1 MSSSVSVS
9 IATNTAIAISKGFGW
24 VVTGSPTLFAETVHS
39 LADVGNQLL
48 LKVGEVRGR
57 RGPDVEHPF
66 GRGQEKFFWA
76 LVSAVS
82 VFFIGCGINVYH
94 GIDALRN
101 GGEVGHFTPL
111 VLGLLLFSL
120 ALESWTFA
128 IAWREIGGWRGVKDN
143 RHDTTVIAVLLEDGV
158 ALFGILLTLLVAG
171 SGYVYGPHPEFDAA
185 VAIVVG
191 ATLGVMALFL
201 AAINR
206 RVLIDTSDLDLDR
219 AAQSWLAGKGI
230 AASVHSLVLDNDRSI
245 VFVRPQAE
253 VHESRAVGAA
263 LTAHLKTTLGK
274 RADAVYWEFPER
286 AMAGA

>member
-24 VVTGSPTLFAETVHS
+24 FVTGSPTLFAETVHS
-39 LADVGNQLL
+39 LADVGNQVL
-48 LKVGEVRGR
+48 LKVGEVRSR
-57 RGPDVEHPF
+57 RGPDLEHPF

-82 VFFIGCGINVYH
+82 VFFIGCGINIYH
-94 GIDALRN
+94 GVHALMV

-120 ALESWTFA
+120 ALESWTFS
-128 IAWREIGGWRGVKDN
+128 IAWKEIGGWRGVKDN

-171 SGYVYGPHPEFDAA
+171 VGYVYGPHPEFDAA

-191 ATLGVMALFL
+191 AILGFMALFL
-201 AAINR
+201 ATINR
-206 RVLIDTSDLDLDR
+206 RVLIDTSDIDLDR
-219 AAQSWLAGKGI
+219 AAHSWLAGKGV
-230 AASVHSLVLDNDRSI
+230 AASVHSLVLDNDRAI
-245 VFVRPQAE
+245 VFVRPQGE
-253 VHESRAVGAA
+253 VRDSRALGTA
-263 LTAHLKTTLGK
+263 LTAHLQTTLGK
-274 RADAVYWEFPER
+274 RADAVYWEFPE
-286 AMAGA
+286 GV